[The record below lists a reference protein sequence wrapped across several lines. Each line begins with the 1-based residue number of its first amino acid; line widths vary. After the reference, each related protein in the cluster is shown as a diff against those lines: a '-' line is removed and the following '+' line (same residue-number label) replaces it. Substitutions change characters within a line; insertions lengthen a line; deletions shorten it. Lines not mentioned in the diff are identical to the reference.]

1 MKKKILAAFLAALML
16 ITFLASCN
24 PDPTSETDEGTGE
37 ATEAPTQQDSSS
49 QTNGNGETG
58 EPTEDI
64 NDLTV
69 HDIVKDGVAQYAIVR
84 PDGASENVIAAAK
97 SVYDAICKFVDNK
110 ADVDFCT
117 DMSVEYLKT
126 KKHDPSVKEILIG
139 VTNYDQTA
147 EVISDVK
154 YGDYAITT
162 VGNKIVITG
171 WADAAVQRAA
181 EDFIVRLRGA
191 QDGKNVSVKAESL
204 EANKTYAEL
213 LNKMPTYDFDG
224 TELEATYYS
233 GDNCYLAL
241 VDKATNETHKEY
253 LTKLE
258 NEGYEKYTDNSIN
271 NNLFA
276 TYVKDDIVINA
287 SYYPTKKE
295 ERVIIEKL
303 GSRVLPGL
311 ESDNTYTKVCDSMF
325 FEVGVSQDKS
335 EKQNGMCFI
344 FRLEDGTFI
353 IYDGGHKGEIES
365 ALPRQNARRIYEILK
380 QYSPDPNNIVIKAW
394 IITHGHDDHVNAS
407 RDFVSTYAAKQ
418 VKIESFLVN
427 FPAAE
432 QANYT
437 TTGTGP
443 AVDLMSKLA
452 KYSPSTKITKIH
464 PGYKFYFANAEIE
477 FLYTLEL
484 YAPFALTY
492 YNTSSLVSSVT
503 LCGQKFMMTGDMSED
518 ANAIICKL
526 YGTTLK
532 SDIVQVAHHGY
543 QGGSTKFYSLVDP
556 TWAFWPINQSA
567 YDTLKTNARNEYMF
581 QKGTNLK
588 QTFVAFFQTTA
599 VNLPFDGTNYTV
611 TDNKRY

>member
-1 MKKKILAAFLAALML
+1 MKKKILAALLAALLL
-16 ITFLASCN
+16 ISFLASCN
-24 PDPTSETDEGTGE
+24 PNTPVDTDDETESV
-37 ATEAPTQQDSSS
+37 TESANQDDSDS
-49 QTNGNGETG
+49 NDETG
-58 EPTEDI
+58 GPTEEVK
-64 NDLTV
+64 DLTV
-69 HDIVKDGVAQYAIVR
+69 HDIVKDGVVQYAIVR
-84 PDGASENVIAAAK
+84 PDGASDNVIAAAK
-97 SVYDAICKFVDNK
+97 SVYDAICKFADNK
-110 ADVDFCT
+110 ADVNFCT

-139 VTNYDQTA
+139 MTNYDQTA
-147 EVISDVK
+147 EVISGIK

-181 EDFIVRLRGA
+181 EDFIICLKAA
-191 QDGKNVSVKAESL
+191 QDGKNVSVKSESL

-213 LNKMPTYDFDG
+213 LNKMPAYDFDG

-241 VDKATNETHKEY
+241 VDKATNETHNEY

-276 TYVKDDIVINA
+276 TYVKEDIVINA

-335 EKQNGMCFI
+335 EKKNGMCFI

-418 VKIESFLVN
+418 VKIERFLVN

-437 TTGTGP
+437 TTGTG
-443 AVDLMSKLA
+443 AATDLMLKLA
-452 KYSPSTKITKIH
+452 TYSPSTKITKIH
-464 PGYKFYFANAEIE
+464 PGYKFYLANAEIE

-484 YAPFALTY
+484 YAPSALTY

-518 ANAIICKL
+518 ANAIICSL
-526 YGTTLK
+526 YGATLK

-581 QKGTNLK
+581 KSGTNLK
-588 QTFVAFFQTTA
+588 QTFVALFKTTA
-599 VNLPFDGTNYTV
+599 VNLPFDGTNYTI
-611 TDNKRY
+611 TDNKPY

>member
-1 MKKKILAAFLAALML
+1 MKKKMLAALLAALLL
-16 ITFLASCN
+16 ISFLASCG
-24 PDPTSETDEGTGE
+24 PGVPADTDGETES
-37 ATEAPTQQDSSS
+37 ATESAKRDDSD
-49 QTNGNGETG
+49 GNGETG
-58 EPTEDI
+58 EPTEEI
-64 NDLTV
+64 KDLTV
-69 HDIVKDGVAQYAIVR
+69 HDIVKDGVVQYAIVR
-84 PDGASENVIAAAK
+84 PDGASDNVIAAAK
-97 SVYDAICKFVDNK
+97 SVYDAICKFADNK

-147 EVISDVK
+147 EVMPDIK

-171 WADAAVQRAA
+171 WADAAIQKAA
-181 EDFIVRLRGA
+181 EDFIICLKAA
-191 QDGKNVSVKAESL
+191 QDGKNVSVKAEGI

-213 LNKMPTYDFDG
+213 LNKMPAYDFDG

-241 VDKATNETHKEY
+241 VDKATNETHNEY

-325 FEVGVSQDKS
+325 FEVGVSQDNS
-335 EKQNGMCFI
+335 EKKNGMCFI

-365 ALPRQNARRIYEILK
+365 ALPRQNAKRIYEILK

-418 VKIESFLVN
+418 VKIERFLVN

-437 TTGTGP
+437 TTGTGA

-452 KYSPSTKITKIH
+452 RYSPSTKITKIH
-464 PGYKFYFANAEIE
+464 PGYKFYLANAEIE

-484 YAPFALTY
+484 YAPSPLTY

-556 TWAFWPINQSA
+556 TWAFWPINKSA

-581 QKGTNLK
+581 KSGTNLK
-588 QTFVAFFQTTA
+588 QTFVAMFKTTA
-599 VNLPFDGTNYTV
+599 VKLPFDGTNYTI
-611 TDNKRY
+611 TDNKPY